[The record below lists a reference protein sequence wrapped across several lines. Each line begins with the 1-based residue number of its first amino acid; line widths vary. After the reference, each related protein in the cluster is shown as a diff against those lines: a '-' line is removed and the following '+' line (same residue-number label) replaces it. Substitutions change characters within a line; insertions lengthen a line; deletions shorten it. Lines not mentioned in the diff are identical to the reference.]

1 MFKDDNQKLTD
12 LIWDELDAPKSKHA
26 KNLILGLE
34 KRVAEND
41 FTLDLIKELIL
52 ILKIETTKFPEEWV
66 EIKKEILMSI

>member
-1 MFKDDNQKLTD
+1 MFKDDNQKLTN
-12 LIWDELDAPKSKHA
+12 LIWDELDVPKSEHA
-26 KNLILGLE
+26 KTLILGLE

-52 ILKIETTKFPEEWV
+52 ILRIETAKFPEEWV